1 MIIPVT
7 RFIILS
13 LGKGFHES
21 SKHHMLTIIIP
32 TCDRPSQ
39 LLAAVNSC
47 RLDNVPGVNVI
58 IVDDGKARPVDPEK
72 FGCEVEI
79 IKTTGYTSA
88 ASARNFGAKSA
99 KTDFILFLDDD
110 DCFAENYINEVLEL
124 VRKGSYELGVSCTSH
139 TQHKILRTG
148 KNFTKLDLPLKRCIF
163 GAGMGFWIRRSLF
176 LELGGFDEGLRIDE
190 DTHFFCKIRA
200 ERISVHVS
208 STIGIFISPNQV
220 VAFEKT
226 RLTSLR
232 DPKLRMMSY
241 RKTFL
246 AFKNDKRLSLADKY
260 FLFSRFIRVTK
271 KYCMHALFI
280 YLSKIT
286 KCVLSDGR

>member
-47 RLDNVPGVNVI
+47 RADNIPGVNVI
-58 IVDDGKARPVDPEK
+58 IVDDGKAHPVDPEK
-72 FGCEVEI
+72 FGLEVKI
-79 IKTTGYTSA
+79 IKTTGYTGA
-88 ASARNFGAKSA
+88 ASARNFGAASA
-99 KTDFILFLDDD
+99 KTDFLLFLDDD
-110 DCFAENYINEVLEL
+110 DCFAENYIDEVLEFAST
-124 VRKGSYELGVSCTSH
+124 GFYDLGVCCTSH
-139 TQHKILRTG
+139 TWHKILRTG
-148 KNFTKLDLPLKRCIF
+148 KNFTKSDLPLKRCIF
-163 GAGMGFWIRRSLF
+163 GAGMGFWIRRDLF
-176 LELGGFDEGLRIDE
+176 LRLGGFDEVLRIDE

-220 VAFEKT
+220 LPLEKT

-241 RKTFL
+241 RETFL

-260 FLFSRFIRVTK
+260 FLFSRYIRVTK
-271 KYCMHALFI
+271 KYYMHALFFH
-280 YLSKIT
+280 LSKLT
-286 KCVLSDGR
+286 KCIQSDSR